1 MSSLDPITMAT
12 QLATYDVQPFQQ
24 RLNTQSSQYQSQL
37 TALGKVET
45 ALRAFRTA
53 ITEMNSSTSSIV
65 KNSATVSQEGYFSA
79 TADANA
85 LAGSY
90 QVFVE
95 QVATAHQV
103 SASMPANLDSTT
115 QVPTTGTMD
124 FTINGT
130 TMTLDLSTLDS
141 DGDGIATVA
150 DLVSAIN
157 NDSNNPGVNATL
169 VRSNGQTYFMLSST
183 ETGVANSVNVSV
195 SGTGTGQTWFEDA
208 FTNLNEISA
217 PQDAV
222 IWLGAQGTGLQL
234 TNSSNTFEGV
244 INGVDLTVT
253 KAQTSGEAPLS
264 LSVGADQEGTK
275 EQMNK
280 IIEAYNSLMKTIDS
294 YTSIGGEDSQR
305 GVLASDP
312 TIRSIESQ
320 LKTLVRG
327 EFEGM
332 RLSDLGI
339 EISRDGT
346 MKIDADKFEEAQT
359 TNTAAL
365 ESFFNGDG
373 NLLDSLDSLLDPYLQ
388 FSNGLFKSRKDALQQ
403 NISRIEDKQTAL
415 ERKYDMAYDRY
426 LKQFTQMNQLITKM
440 NQTMSMFG

>member
-130 TMTLDLSTLDS
+130 TMTLDISTLDS

-195 SGTGTGQTWFEDA
+195 SGTGQTWFEDA

>member
-195 SGTGTGQTWFEDA
+195 SGTSQTWFEDA

>member
-115 QVPTTGTMD
+115 QIPTTGTMD

-195 SGTGTGQTWFEDA
+195 SGTGQTWFEDA

>member
-12 QLATYDVQPFQQ
+12 QLATYDVQSFQQ
-24 RLNTQSSQYQSQL
+24 RYQTQSTQYQSQL

-53 ITEMNSSTSSIV
+53 ITEMNSATSSIV

-103 SASMPANLDSTT
+103 SASMPANLDATT

-124 FTINGT
+124 FTINGE

-141 DGDGIATVA
+141 DGDGVATMA

-183 ETGVANSVNVSV
+183 ETGVANSVNVAV
-195 SGTGTGQTWFEDA
+195 SGTGQTWFEDA
-208 FTNLNEISA
+208 LTNLNEISA

-264 LSVGADQEGTK
+264 LAVGADQEGTK

-280 IIEAYNSLMKTIDS
+280 IIEAYNSLMKTIDT

-346 MKIDADKFEEAQT
+346 MKIDADKFEDAQT

>member
-12 QLATYDVQPFQQ
+12 QLATYDVQSFQQ
-24 RLNTQSSQYQSQL
+24 RYQTQSTQYQSQL

-103 SASMPANLDSTT
+103 SASMPANLDATT

-195 SGTGTGQTWFEDA
+195 SGTGQTWFEDA
-208 FTNLNEISA
+208 LTNLNEISA

-244 INGVDLTVT
+244 INGVDLTVA

-280 IIEAYNSLMKTIDS
+280 IIEAYNSLMKTIDT

-346 MKIDADKFEEAQT
+346 MKIDADKFEDAQT

>member
-12 QLATYDVQPFQQ
+12 QLATYDVQSFQQ
-24 RLNTQSSQYQSQL
+24 RYQTQSTQYQSQL

-103 SASMPANLDSTT
+103 SASMPANLDATT
-115 QVPTTGTMD
+115 QVPTTGTLD
-124 FTINGT
+124 FTINGE

-141 DGDGIATVA
+141 DGDGVATMA

-183 ETGVANSVNVSV
+183 ETGVANSVNVAV
-195 SGTGTGQTWFEDA
+195 SGTGQTWFEDA
-208 FTNLNEISA
+208 LTNLNEISA

-264 LSVGADQEGTK
+264 LAVGADQEGTK

-280 IIEAYNSLMKTIDS
+280 IIEAYNSLMKTIDT
-294 YTSIGGEDSQR
+294 YTSIGGEDTQR

-346 MKIDADKFEEAQT
+346 MKIDADKFEDAQT

>member
-150 DLVSAIN
+150 DWVSAIN
-157 NDSNNPGVNATL
+157 NVSNNPGVNATL

-195 SGTGTGQTWFEDA
+195 SGTGQTWFEDA

-346 MKIDADKFEEAQT
+346 MKIDADKFEKAQT

>member
-12 QLATYDVQPFQQ
+12 QLATYDVQSFQQ
-24 RLNTQSSQYQSQL
+24 RYQTQSTQYQSQL

-195 SGTGTGQTWFEDA
+195 SGTGQTWFEDA

-264 LSVGADQEGTK
+264 LAVGADQEGTK

-280 IIEAYNSLMKTIDS
+280 IIEAYNSLMKTIDT

-346 MKIDADKFEEAQT
+346 MKIDADKFEDAQT

>member
-195 SGTGTGQTWFEDA
+195 SGTGQTWFEDA

-373 NLLDSLDSLLDPYLQ
+373 NLLDSLDSLLDPYMQL
-388 FSNGLFKSRKDALQQ
+388 SNGLLKSRKDALQQ

>member
-195 SGTGTGQTWFEDA
+195 SGTGQTWFEDA

-222 IWLGAQGTGLQL
+222 IWLGAQGSGLQL

>member
-195 SGTGTGQTWFEDA
+195 SGTGQTWLEDA

>member
-12 QLATYDVQPFQQ
+12 QLATYDVQSFQQ
-24 RLNTQSSQYQSQL
+24 RYQTQSTQYQSQL

-103 SASMPANLDSTT
+103 SASMPANLDATT
-115 QVPTTGTMD
+115 QVPTTGTLD
-124 FTINGT
+124 FTINGE

-141 DGDGIATVA
+141 DGDGVATMA

-183 ETGVANSVNVSV
+183 ETGVANSVNVAV
-195 SGTGTGQTWFEDA
+195 SGTGQTWFEDA
-208 FTNLNEISA
+208 LTNLNEISA

-234 TNSSNTFEGV
+234 TNSSNTFAGV

-280 IIEAYNSLMKTIDS
+280 IIEAYNSLMKTIDT

-346 MKIDADKFEEAQT
+346 MKIDADKFEDAQT

>member
-12 QLATYDVQPFQQ
+12 QLATYDVQSFQQ
-24 RLNTQSSQYQSQL
+24 RYQTQSTQYQSQL

-103 SASMPANLDSTT
+103 SASMPANLDATT
-115 QVPTTGTMD
+115 QVPTTGTLD
-124 FTINGT
+124 FTINGET
-130 TMTLDLSTLDS
+130 ITLDLSTLDS
-141 DGDGIATVA
+141 DGDGVATMA

-183 ETGVANSVNVSV
+183 ETGVANSVNVAV
-195 SGTGTGQTWFEDA
+195 SGTGQSWFEDA
-208 FTNLNEISA
+208 LTNLNEISA

-280 IIEAYNSLMKTIDS
+280 IIEAYNSLMKTIDT
-294 YTSIGGEDSQR
+294 YTSIGGEDAQR

>member
-12 QLATYDVQPFQQ
+12 QLATYDVQSFQQ
-24 RLNTQSSQYQSQL
+24 RYQTQSTQYQSQL

-103 SASMPANLDSTT
+103 SASMPANLDATT
-115 QVPTTGTMD
+115 QVPTTGTLD
-124 FTINGT
+124 FTINGE

-141 DGDGIATVA
+141 DGDGVATMA

-183 ETGVANSVNVSV
+183 ETGVANSVNVAV
-195 SGTGTGQTWFEDA
+195 SGTGQTWFEDA
-208 FTNLNEISA
+208 LTNLNEISA

-346 MKIDADKFEEAQT
+346 MKIDADKFEDAQT

>member
-183 ETGVANSVNVSV
+183 ETGMANSVNVSV
-195 SGTGTGQTWFEDA
+195 SGTGQTWFEDA

>member
-183 ETGVANSVNVSV
+183 ETGVTNSVNVSV
-195 SGTGTGQTWFEDA
+195 SGTGQTWFEDA

>member
-195 SGTGTGQTWFEDA
+195 SGTGQTWFEDA

-415 ERKYDMAYDRY
+415 ERSYDMAYDRY

>member
-12 QLATYDVQPFQQ
+12 QLATYDVQSFQQ
-24 RLNTQSSQYQSQL
+24 RYQTQSTQYQSQL

-103 SASMPANLDSTT
+103 SASMPANLDATT

-124 FTINGT
+124 FTINGE

-141 DGDGIATVA
+141 DGDGVATMA

-195 SGTGTGQTWFEDA
+195 SGTGQTWFEDA
-208 FTNLNEISA
+208 LTNLNEISA

-280 IIEAYNSLMKTIDS
+280 IIEAYNSLMKTIDT
-294 YTSIGGEDSQR
+294 YTSIGGEDAQR

-346 MKIDADKFEEAQT
+346 MKIDADKFEDAQT

>member
-115 QVPTTGTMD
+115 QVPTTGAMD

-195 SGTGTGQTWFEDA
+195 SGTGQTWFEDA

>member
-12 QLATYDVQPFQQ
+12 QLATYDVQSFQQ
-24 RLNTQSSQYQSQL
+24 RYQTQSTQYQSQL

-103 SASMPANLDSTT
+103 SASMPANLDATT
-115 QVPTTGTMD
+115 QVPTTGTLD
-124 FTINGT
+124 FTINGE

-141 DGDGIATVA
+141 DGDGVATMA

-157 NDSNNPGVNATL
+157 SDSNNPGVNATL

-183 ETGVANSVNVSV
+183 ETGVANSVNVAV
-195 SGTGTGQTWFEDA
+195 SGTGQTWFEDA
-208 FTNLNEISA
+208 LTNLNEISA

-280 IIEAYNSLMKTIDS
+280 IIEAYNSLMKTIDT

-346 MKIDADKFEEAQT
+346 MKIDADKFEDAQT

>member
-195 SGTGTGQTWFEDA
+195 SDTGQTWFEDA

>member
-195 SGTGTGQTWFEDA
+195 SGTGQTWFEDA

-264 LSVGADQEGTK
+264 LSVGVDQEGTK

>member
-195 SGTGTGQTWFEDA
+195 SGTGQTWFEDA

-339 EISRDGT
+339 EINRDGT

>member
-195 SGTGTGQTWFEDA
+195 SGTGQTWFEDA

-234 TNSSNTFEGV
+234 NNSSNTFEGV

>member
-195 SGTGTGQTWFEDA
+195 SGTGQTWFEDA

-264 LSVGADQEGTK
+264 LAVGADQEGTK

>member
-37 TALGKVET
+37 AALGKVET

-195 SGTGTGQTWFEDA
+195 SGTGQTWFEDA

>member
-24 RLNTQSSQYQSQL
+24 RYQTQSTQYQSQL

-195 SGTGTGQTWFEDA
+195 SGTGQTWFEDA

-346 MKIDADKFEEAQT
+346 MKIDADKFQEAQT

>member
-195 SGTGTGQTWFEDA
+195 SGTGQTWFEDA

-346 MKIDADKFEEAQT
+346 MKIDADKFEETQT

>member
-12 QLATYDVQPFQQ
+12 QLATYDVQSFQQ
-24 RLNTQSSQYQSQL
+24 RYQTQSTQYQSQL

-103 SASMPANLDSTT
+103 SASMPANLDATT

-124 FTINGT
+124 FTINGE

-141 DGDGIATVA
+141 DGDGVATMA

-195 SGTGTGQTWFEDA
+195 SGTGQTWFEDA
-208 FTNLNEISA
+208 LTNLNEISA

-264 LSVGADQEGTK
+264 LSVGADQEGTT

-280 IIEAYNSLMKTIDS
+280 IIEAYNSLMKTIDT
-294 YTSIGGEDSQR
+294 YTSIGGEDAQR

-346 MKIDADKFEEAQT
+346 MKIDADKFEDAQT

>member
-195 SGTGTGQTWFEDA
+195 SGTGQTWFEDA
-208 FTNLNEISA
+208 FTSLNEISA

>member
-195 SGTGTGQTWFEDA
+195 SGTGQTWFEDA

-305 GVLASDP
+305 GVLVSDP

>member
-12 QLATYDVQPFQQ
+12 QLATYDVQSFQQ
-24 RLNTQSSQYQSQL
+24 RYQTQSTQYQSQL

-103 SASMPANLDSTT
+103 SASMPANLDATT
-115 QVPTTGTMD
+115 QVPTTGTLD
-124 FTINGT
+124 FTINSE

-141 DGDGIATVA
+141 DGDGVATMA

-183 ETGVANSVNVSV
+183 ETGVANSVNVAV
-195 SGTGTGQTWFEDA
+195 SGTGQTWFEDA
-208 FTNLNEISA
+208 LTNLNEISA

-280 IIEAYNSLMKTIDS
+280 IIEAYNSLMKTIDT
-294 YTSIGGEDSQR
+294 YTSIGGEDTQR

-346 MKIDADKFEEAQT
+346 MKIDADKFEDAQT

>member
-37 TALGKVET
+37 TALGKMET

-103 SASMPANLDSTT
+103 SASMPAILDSTT

-195 SGTGTGQTWFEDA
+195 SGTGQTWFEDA

>member
-195 SGTGTGQTWFEDA
+195 SGTGQTWFEDA

-440 NQTMSMFG
+440 NQTMSMLG

>member
-195 SGTGTGQTWFEDA
+195 FGTGQTWFEDA

>member
-12 QLATYDVQPFQQ
+12 QLATYDVQSFQQ
-24 RLNTQSSQYQSQL
+24 RYQTQSTQYQSQL

-103 SASMPANLDSTT
+103 SASMPANLDATT
-115 QVPTTGTMD
+115 QVPTTGTLD
-124 FTINGT
+124 FTINGE

-141 DGDGIATVA
+141 DGDGVATMA

-183 ETGVANSVNVSV
+183 ETGVANSVNVAV
-195 SGTGTGQTWFEDA
+195 SGTGQSWFEDA
-208 FTNLNEISA
+208 LTNLNEISA

-264 LSVGADQEGTK
+264 LAVGADQEGTK

-280 IIEAYNSLMKTIDS
+280 IIEAYNSLMKTIDT

-346 MKIDADKFEEAQT
+346 MKIDADKFEDAQT

>member
-12 QLATYDVQPFQQ
+12 QLATYDVQSFQQ
-24 RLNTQSSQYQSQL
+24 RYQTQSTQYQSQL

-141 DGDGIATVA
+141 DGDGVATMA

-183 ETGVANSVNVSV
+183 ETGVANSVNVAV
-195 SGTGTGQTWFEDA
+195 SGTGQSWFEDA
-208 FTNLNEISA
+208 LTNLNEISA

-264 LSVGADQEGTK
+264 LAVGADQEGTK

-280 IIEAYNSLMKTIDS
+280 IIEAYNSLMKTIDT
-294 YTSIGGEDSQR
+294 YTSIGGEDAQR

-346 MKIDADKFEEAQT
+346 MKIDADKFEDAQT

>member
-12 QLATYDVQPFQQ
+12 QLATYDVQSFQQ
-24 RLNTQSSQYQSQL
+24 RYQTQSTQYQSQL

-103 SASMPANLDSTT
+103 SASMPANLDATT
-115 QVPTTGTMD
+115 QVPTTGTLD
-124 FTINGT
+124 FTINGE

-141 DGDGIATVA
+141 DGDGVATMA

-195 SGTGTGQTWFEDA
+195 SGTGQTWFEDA
-208 FTNLNEISA
+208 LTNLNEISA

-264 LSVGADQEGTK
+264 LAVGADQEGTK

-280 IIEAYNSLMKTIDS
+280 IIEAYNSLMKTIDT
-294 YTSIGGEDSQR
+294 YTSIGGEDAQR

-346 MKIDADKFEEAQT
+346 MKIDADKFEDAQT